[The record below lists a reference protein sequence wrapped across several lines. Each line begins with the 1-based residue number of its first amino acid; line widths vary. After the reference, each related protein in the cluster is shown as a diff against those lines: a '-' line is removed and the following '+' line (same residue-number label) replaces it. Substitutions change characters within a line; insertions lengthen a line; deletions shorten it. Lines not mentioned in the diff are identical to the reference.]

1 MRTILAALSLAIG
14 IGLICGQSAQAQ
26 YAEKVTKHHFIKC
39 YRELVVGP
47 YVCHK
52 FHKWH

>member
-14 IGLICGQSAQAQ
+14 IGLIFSQSAQAQ
-26 YAEKVTKHHFIKC
+26 YSEHRTKHGHLVKC
-39 YRELVVGP
+39 YRELVIGP

-52 FHKWH
+52 FWK